1 MLPFG
6 DRGRRAVKVP
16 ADRVEACPV
25 VSPQS
30 SSDRAAWRV
39 PAATLGEMPSD
50 RVSIT
55 PDTRVSE
62 VERMLLSDPTIRSV
76 LLEVED
82 EIVCIDRAW
91 FFSTLSGPLGH
102 GRSLYARHQITRMPR
117 PQTLVLPAEMSL
129 VDAAS
134 AILDRQHDVRYNDI
148 VVRSPGGIHATILV
162 ANLFAEVAHTHAYVG
177 LHDPLTSLP
186 NRRMFLERLQDTH
199 IRTSRNGGRGGR
211 FAVLF
216 VDLDDFKPIND
227 VLGHQAGDIALRT
240 AAERLRSH
248 PDPHLTVARLGGDE
262 FGVLLERRCS
272 EIEVAELSAWMIDVL
287 SEPIQI
293 EEATVMISASVGFAL
308 ADDES
313 TADELLRMADM
324 AMYAAKRN
332 GKNRYSA
339 YLDGM
344 HARASRRLEL
354 RSQISGAIDRAEFK
368 LEYQPVVELKGGSIV
383 GAEALLRWE
392 RPGEGLVGPDQFIP
406 LSEQTGLIVPLGA
419 WVLQEACTRARAWAL
434 DNPHHAGLSLAVNV
448 SPRQLEDPAF
458 VDTVARI
465 LRLTE
470 ITPSALTLE
479 ITENVLIKDLETVL
493 GRLAQLRR
501 LGVRLALDDFGA
513 GFSSLGYLS
522 RMPIDILKL
531 DRRFVSQLGSTNE
544 RGMLSGIV
552 KLAESLDLVTVAEGV
567 ETDTQLRE
575 LRVANCR
582 LAQGYLFA
590 RPMSDD
596 ALQRLLAESMVA
608 PTAPAMLAA

>member
-1 MLPFG
+1 MT
-6 DRGRRAVKVP
+6 
-16 ADRVEACPV
+16 
-25 VSPQS
+25 QS
-30 SSDRAAWRV
+30 FSDRAAWRV
-39 PAATLGEMPSD
+39 PAATLGEMSSD

-55 PDTRVSE
+55 PDTKVSE
-62 VERMLLSDPTIRSV
+62 VERMLLSDPTIRSI
-76 LLEVED
+76 LLEVEE

-117 PQTLVLPAEMSL
+117 PQTLVLPAAMSP
-129 VDAAS
+129 VEAAG
-134 AILDRQHDVRYNDI
+134 AILDRQHDVRYND
-148 VVRSPGGIHATILV
+148 VVVKSPDGMHTTILV

-177 LHDPLTSLP
+177 LHDPLTGLP
-186 NRRMFLERLQDTH
+186 NRRMFLERLQDAH
-199 IRTSRNGGRGGR
+199 AHAGRDGGRDGR

-262 FGVLLERRCS
+262 FGVLLERPCS
-272 EIEVAELSAWMIDVL
+272 EVEITELAAWMISVL
-287 SEPIQI
+287 SKPIQI
-293 EEATVMISASVGFAL
+293 EEATVMISASVGVTL

-313 TADELLRMADM
+313 TAEELLRMADM

-368 LEYQPVVELKGGSIV
+368 LFYQPVVEIESGSLV

-419 WVLQEACTRARAWAL
+419 WVLQEACTKAKAWAL
-434 DNPHHAGLSLAVNV
+434 ENPDAGMSLAVNV
-448 SPRQLEDPAF
+448 SPRQLEDPDF

-465 LRLTE
+465 LRHTG

-493 GRLAQLRR
+493 SRLAQLKL

-522 RMPIDILKL
+522 RMPIDILKV
-531 DRRFVSQLGSTNE
+531 DRRFVSQLGSANE

-552 KLAESLDLVTVAEGV
+552 RLAESLDLVTVAEGV
-567 ETDTQLRE
+567 ETEKQLRE
-575 LRVANCR
+575 LREANCQ

-590 RPMSDD
+590 RPMSGE
-596 ALQRLLAESMVA
+596 ALRHLWANSAGAPRLPVM
-608 PTAPAMLAA
+608 MAA

>member
-1 MLPFG
+1 M
-6 DRGRRAVKVP
+6 VKVSVR
-16 ADRVEACPV
+16 RVETSPV
-25 VSPQS
+25 PMTQS
-30 SSDRAAWRV
+30 FSDRAAWRV
-39 PAATLGEMPSD
+39 PAATIGEMPSD
-50 RVSIT
+50 RVSIRS
-55 PDTRVSE
+55 DTKVSE
-62 VERMLLSDPTIRSV
+62 VERMLLSDPTIRSILV
-76 LLEVED
+76 EVAD

-91 FFSTLSGPLGH
+91 FFSTLSGPLSN

-117 PQTLVLPAEMSL
+117 PQTLVLPAEMSP
-129 VDAAS
+129 VDAAGAS
-134 AILDRQHDVRYNDI
+134 LERQHDVRYNDI
-148 VVRSPGGIHATILV
+148 VVRSADGMHTTILV

-177 LHDPLTSLP
+177 LHDPLTGLP

-199 IRTSRNGGRGGR
+199 MHAGRHGDRDGR
-211 FAVLF
+211 FGVLF

-272 EIEVAELSAWMIDVL
+272 EVEVAELAGWMISVL
-287 SEPIQI
+287 SKPLVIDD
-293 EEATVMISASVGFAL
+293 ATVMISASVGFTL

-332 GKNRYSA
+332 GKNSYSA

-354 RSQISGAIDRAEFK
+354 RSQLSGAIERQEFK
-368 LEYQPVVELKGGSIV
+368 LHYQPVVELEGGSIV
-383 GAEALLRWE
+383 GCEALLRWE

-419 WVLQEACTRARAWAL
+419 WALQEACARAHAWAL
-434 DNPHHAGLSLAVNV
+434 ENPHQVGLSLAVNV
-448 SPRQLEDPAF
+448 SPRQLEDPDF
-458 VDTVARI
+458 VNTVARI
-465 LRLTE
+465 LRRTE

-493 GRLAQLRR
+493 SRLAQLKS
-501 LGVRLALDDFGA
+501 LGAKLALDDFGA

-531 DRRFVSQLGSTNE
+531 DRRFVSQLGSANE

-552 KLAESLDLVTVAEGV
+552 RLAESLDLVTVAEGV
-567 ETDTQLRE
+567 ETETQLRE
-575 LRVANCR
+575 LREANCQR
-582 LAQGYLFA
+582 AQGYLFA
-590 RPMSDD
+590 RPMSGD
-596 ALQRLLAESMVA
+596 ALRRLLADSLETPVLPA
-608 PTAPAMLAA
+608 ALTARAA

>member
-1 MLPFG
+1 MT
-6 DRGRRAVKVP
+6 
-16 ADRVEACPV
+16 
-25 VSPQS
+25 QS
-30 SSDRAAWRV
+30 FSDRAAWRV
-39 PAATLGEMPSD
+39 PAATLSEMPSD

-55 PDTRVSE
+55 PDTKVSE
-62 VERMLLSDPTIRSV
+62 VERMLLSDPTIRSI

-117 PQTLVLPAEMSL
+117 PQTLVLPATMSP
-129 VDAAS
+129 VEAAS
-134 AILDRQHDVRYNDI
+134 AILERQHDTRYNDV
-148 VVRSPGGIHATILV
+148 VVRSPDGMHTTILV

-177 LHDPLTSLP
+177 LHDPLTGLP

-199 IRTSRNGGRGGR
+199 MHAGRDGGRDGR

-240 AAERLRSH
+240 AAERLSSH

-272 EIEVAELSAWMIDVL
+272 EVEITELAGWMINVL
-287 SEPIQI
+287 SQPIQI
-293 EEATVMISASVGFAL
+293 EEATVMISASVGFTL

-332 GKNRYSA
+332 GKNRCSA

-354 RSQISGAIDRAEFK
+354 RSQLSGAIERAEFK
-368 LEYQPVVELKGGSIV
+368 LHYQPLVEIADGSIV

-419 WVLQEACTRARAWAL
+419 WVLQEACTKAKAWAL
-434 DNPHHAGLSLAVNV
+434 ESPHHVGMSLAVNV
-448 SPRQLEDPAF
+448 SPRQLEDPDF
-458 VDTVARI
+458 VDSVARI
-465 LRLTE
+465 LRRTG

-493 GRLAQLRR
+493 SRLAQLKL

-531 DRRFVSQLGSTNE
+531 DRRFVSQLGSANE

-552 KLAESLDLVTVAEGV
+552 RLAESLDLVTVAEGV
-567 ETDTQLRE
+567 ETETQLRE
-575 LRVANCR
+575 LRQANCQR
-582 LAQGYLFA
+582 AQGYLFA
-590 RPMSDD
+590 RPMSGD
-596 ALQRLLAESMVA
+596 ALRRLLGASNRS
-608 PTAPAMLAA
+608 PTLGPLLAAQAA

>member
-1 MLPFG
+1 
-6 DRGRRAVKVP
+6 
-16 ADRVEACPV
+16 
-25 VSPQS
+25 
-30 SSDRAAWRV
+30 
-39 PAATLGEMPSD
+39 MPSD
-50 RVSIT
+50 RVSIA
-55 PDTRVSE
+55 PDTKVSE
-62 VERMLLSDPTIRSV
+62 VERMLLSDPTIRSI
-76 LLEVED
+76 LLEVEN

-117 PQTLVLPAEMSL
+117 PQTLVLPSEMSP

-134 AILDRQHDVRYNDI
+134 AILDRQHDVRYND
-148 VVRSPGGIHATILV
+148 VVVKSPDGRYATILV

-177 LHDPLTSLP
+177 LHDPLTGLP
-186 NRRMFLERLQDTH
+186 NRRMFLERLHDAHTH
-199 IRTSRNGGRGGR
+199 AGRDGGRDGR

-227 VLGHQAGDIALRT
+227 VLGHQAGDLTLRT

-272 EIEVAELSAWMIDVL
+272 EVEIAELAAWMISVL
-287 SEPIQI
+287 GKPIQI
-293 EEATVMISASVGFAL
+293 DEATVMISASVGFTL

-354 RSQISGAIDRAEFK
+354 RSQISGAIERSEFK
-368 LEYQPVVELKGGSIV
+368 LHYQPVVEIESGSIV

-419 WVLQEACTRARAWAL
+419 WALREACARARSWAL
-434 DNPHHAGLSLAVNV
+434 ENPHHMGLTLAVNV
-448 SPRQLEDPAF
+448 SPRQLEDPDF
-458 VDTVARI
+458 VNTVARI
-465 LRLTE
+465 LRGTG

-493 GRLAQLRR
+493 SRLAQLKR

-522 RMPIDILKL
+522 RMPIDMLKL
-531 DRRFVSQLGSTNE
+531 DRRFVSQLGSANE

-552 KLAESLDLVTVAEGV
+552 RLAESLELVTVAEGV
-567 ETDTQLRE
+567 ETATQLRE
-575 LRVANCR
+575 LREANCQ

-590 RPMSDD
+590 RPMSGD
-596 ALQRLLAESMVA
+596 ALRGLLADSVEV
-608 PTAPAMLAA
+608 PTLPAMLVAASQAA

>member
-1 MLPFG
+1 MT
-6 DRGRRAVKVP
+6 
-16 ADRVEACPV
+16 
-25 VSPQS
+25 QS
-30 SSDRAAWRV
+30 FSHRAAWRV
-39 PAATLGEMPSD
+39 PAKTLGEMPSD

-55 PDTRVSE
+55 PDTKVSE
-62 VERMLLSDPTIRSV
+62 VERMLLSDPTIRSI

-117 PQTLVLPAEMSL
+117 PQTLVLPATMSP
-129 VDAAS
+129 VDAAG
-134 AILDRQHDVRYNDI
+134 AILERQHDVRYNDV
-148 VVRSPGGIHATILV
+148 VVRSPDGMHTTILV

-177 LHDPLTSLP
+177 LHDPLTGLA

-199 IRTSRNGGRGGR
+199 MHAGRDGGRDGR

-272 EIEVAELSAWMIDVL
+272 EVEIAELAGWMISVL
-287 SEPIQI
+287 SKPIQI
-293 EEATVMISASVGFAL
+293 EEATVMISASVGYTL

-313 TADELLRMADM
+313 TAEELLRMADM

-332 GKNRYSA
+332 GKNRCSA

-354 RSQISGAIDRAEFK
+354 RSQLSGAIDRAEFK
-368 LEYQPVVELKGGSIV
+368 LHYQPLVEIADGSIV

-419 WVLQEACTRARAWAL
+419 WVLQEACTKARAWAREH
-434 DNPHHAGLSLAVNV
+434 PGHVGLSLAVNV
-448 SPRQLEDPAF
+448 SPRQLEDPDF

-465 LRLTE
+465 LHRTGM
-470 ITPSALTLE
+470 TPAALTLE

-493 GRLAQLRR
+493 SRLAQLKL
-501 LGVRLALDDFGA
+501 LGVKLALDDFGA

-531 DRRFVSQLGSTNE
+531 DRRFVSQLGSANE

-552 KLAESLDLVTVAEGV
+552 RLAESLDLVTVAEGV
-567 ETDTQLRE
+567 ETETQLRE
-575 LRVANCR
+575 LRQANCQR
-582 LAQGYLFA
+582 AQGYLFA
-590 RPMSDD
+590 RPMSGD
-596 ALQRLLAESMVA
+596 ALRRLLGNSIGA
-608 PTAPAMLAA
+608 PTLGPTLAAQAA